1 MDFYQILGV
10 PRTATAKDI
19 KLAYYREAKKSHPD
33 MNPGDPK
40 AKIKFQQVSQAYEI
54 LGDEKK
60 RRQYDASGTYSQSP
74 AGEAP
79 DPEEMF
85 NSVQRDA
92 AVIQEA
98 FTLYV
103 GEVFDEIKVIKE
115 PLSSLRSLPLLTSTH
130 LIIYIFYSVSLAT
143 RRR

>member
-98 FTLYV
+98 FALYV
-103 GEVFDEIKVIKE
+103 GEVFDEIKVKKNLCRPCVACLFSRLRI
-115 PLSSLRSLPLLTSTH
+115 SL
-130 LIIYIFYSVSLAT
+130 YIFYSVSLAT